1 MSPRLS
7 GFLLAAVLAT
17 AAQPPQ
23 PPAKLP
29 SLLEGEGVA
38 TLRLEAPLHQLFE
51 TGSEDEN
58 VTVPGVVTFKDPQTG
73 TDVALRD
80 VEVSVRGH
88 TSRRETECTFPK
100 LKLKLKGAGSLKI
113 GTHCG
118 ESPDSQL
125 TEKYGRLANE
135 KSPQREGLAYRMLSA
150 AGVPSLRARLA
161 RATYVDSGEA
171 NAQPLTRN
179 ALLLEDDDDA
189 MKRAGGT
196 SELTLETFGNVASRR
211 AQADAGLIA
220 FGEAMIG
227 NFDWCLKFSPD
238 DIYRCNDRKP
248 VWNILAFERGGSATL
263 MMKDFD
269 LAGVVVG
276 RHTWFD
282 TVWNQEF
289 VPSRSRI
296 EIEVLSQVQR
306 ARSLFPRAVLD
317 GLRRHF
323 IEHKEAVL
331 TVIQHATI
339 DDDGRTLA
347 RAYADRFF
355 AAIGDDRA
363 FYRPVVARSDVR
375 VFMDPQQTKEA
386 CGAGDVMR
394 PGTPVNELQRSGAM
408 SQVVVL
414 DAMWR
419 WASQNECNNV
429 QNGPVW
435 IASDAITTD
444 FPRRNP

>member
-161 RATYVDSGEA
+161 RVTYVDSGES

-179 ALLLEDDDDA
+179 ALLLEDRSTSTEENTRNTA
-189 MKRAGGT
+189 VICRARGWTKVVAVSDPYHLWRVRRDFALVGLTAYT
-196 SELTLETFGNVASRR
+196 SPALACER
-211 AQADAGLIA
+211 
-220 FGEAMIG
+220 
-227 NFDWCLKFSPD
+227 
-238 DIYRCNDRKP
+238 DRKLSMR
-248 VWNILAFERGGSATL
+248 VLWTAREGLALTR
-263 MMKDFD
+263 D
-269 LAGVVVG
+269 LLQSTA
-276 RHTWFD
+276 
-282 TVWNQEF
+282 
-289 VPSRSRI
+289 
-296 EIEVLSQVQR
+296 
-306 ARSLFPRAVLD
+306 
-317 GLRRHF
+317 
-323 IEHKEAVL
+323 
-331 TVIQHATI
+331 
-339 DDDGRTLA
+339 A
-347 RAYADRFF
+347 RAW
-355 AAIGDDRA
+355 
-363 FYRPVVARSDVR
+363 AR
-375 VFMDPQQTKEA
+375 
-386 CGAGDVMR
+386 MR
-394 PGTPVNELQRSGAM
+394 
-408 SQVVVL
+408 
-414 DAMWR
+414 
-419 WASQNECNNV
+419 
-429 QNGPVW
+429 
-435 IASDAITTD
+435 
-444 FPRRNP
+444 